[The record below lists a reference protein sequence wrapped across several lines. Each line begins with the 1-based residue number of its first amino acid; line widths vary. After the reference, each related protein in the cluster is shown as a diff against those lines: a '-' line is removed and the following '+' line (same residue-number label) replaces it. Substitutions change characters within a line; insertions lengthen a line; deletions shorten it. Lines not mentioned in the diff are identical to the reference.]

1 MNSDHFRV
9 HLELDLYMLLSVF
22 SPLHTCVQGG
32 RLGSDDLP
40 DLNLPDFSKS
50 VRVRGKSRT
59 DKDKRKGQFMS
70 FIIELTVQ
78 K

>member
-1 MNSDHFRV
+1 M
-9 HLELDLYMLLSVF
+9 YMLFSVF
-22 SPLHTCVQGG
+22 SPLHTNIGG

-59 DKDKRKGQFMS
+59 DKDKRKGQFIC
-70 FIIELTVQ
+70 FIIELTIQ
-78 K
+78 